1 MYNHLMRLRR
11 SLLPVLALSAA
22 LAACE
27 SREVEKVLKVTDVE
41 TGWYD
46 AGIVNGENKIVPS
59 VSFQLQNVSDES
71 IANVQILAVFKRADE
86 PESWGDRLI
95 RGVGSEGLAAGES
108 GKTLIVRNNLGYTGS
123 EPRAQ
128 MLKNSLFVD
137 ARVDLFARHG
147 SRTWAKISELPIE
160 RKLLTE

>member
-1 MYNHLMRLRR
+1 MS
-11 SLLPVLALSAA
+11 SLLLVLAFGVG

-27 SREVEKVLKVTDVE
+27 SREVEKVLKVTEVK

-59 VSFQLQNVSDES
+59 VSFHLQNVSDES
-71 IANVQILAVFKRADE
+71 ISNVQILAVFKRVDE

-95 RGVGSEGLAAGES
+95 RGVGSDGLAAGES
-108 GKTLIVRNNLGYTGS
+108 GGTLIVRNTLGYTGS
-123 EPRAQ
+123 ESRNQ
-128 MLKNSLFVD
+128 MLQNKLFVD
-137 ARVDLFARHG
+137 AKVDLFARHG

-160 RKLLTE
+160 RKLMTE